1 MYNITVYSTV
11 YDYEQ
16 HSQLGHNFHRMP
28 PVLHGRVH
36 NGTDH
41 TIFTI
46 YVPHSGS
53 AQCSVLTSELST
65 EFSVLMLAR
74 TRRKTLK
81 MSPRPI
87 ACSVWL
93 LFF

>member
-36 NGTDH
+36 NGTDP

-46 YVPHSGS
+46 YRTVGLLS
-53 AQCSVLTSELST
+53 AQCSPVS
-65 EFSVLMLAR
+65 SVL
-74 TRRKTLK
+74 
-81 MSPRPI
+81 SSQ
-87 ACSVWL
+87 CSCWHGQDGKP
-93 LFF
+93 

>member
-36 NGTDH
+36 NGTDP

-46 YVPHSGS
+46 YRTVGLLS
-53 AQCSVLTSELST
+53 AHQCAQVWVLSAHVGTYKTENLENVST
-65 EFSVLMLAR
+65 A
-74 TRRKTLK
+74 
-81 MSPRPI
+81 
-87 ACSVWL
+87 
-93 LFF
+93 